1 MIPFFVLAAGAS
13 LTTYLVQ
20 ELTGAVAPGEAL
32 PLSVRASNALASTSR
47 YLAKTFWPVDL
58 SAYYPHPKQVEELA
72 ALLGLAL
79 ILFVA
84 GYAWR
89 ARAREPYLLVG
100 WLWYLGTLVPVIGI
114 VQVGAQAM
122 ADRYTYVPLLGV
134 FVMIAFGARDLL
146 ARSRSRAGGWIAAPL
161 LLALGLATRHQVGYW
176 RDGRTLFEHAI
187 AVTGPNSLAQQCL
200 GNALL
205 QEGDLDGGIIHL
217 TEALRISPEFPD
229 TENSLG
235 TALGAQGRFE
245 EAVPHFRAALRIQPR
260 SAMVHYNLGLAL
272 LNLGRVDEAI
282 AEFEAALE
290 IDAFMFPVHRR
301 LGLVLGTKGRLA
313 EALQH
318 FEQALAIRPQDVE
331 VLRSAAM
338 TRTLLGQVEEGIR
351 YYEKVLEIEPKDL
364 DALNNIAWI
373 RSAHL
378 EAAHRDAR
386 QAVLLAEQAR
396 DWSPEPNAVIFDTLA
411 AAYAEAGRYEEAVAA
426 CGRAIELARAKGQE
440 AEARRFEEHL
450 ALFRAG
456 RPVYFR

>member
-1 MIPFFVLAAGAS
+1 M
-13 LTTYLVQ
+13 
-20 ELTGAVAPGEAL
+20 
-32 PLSVRASNALASTSR
+32 
-47 YLAKTFWPVDL
+47 
-58 SAYYPHPKQVEELA
+58 
-72 ALLGLAL
+72 
-79 ILFVA
+79 
-84 GYAWR
+84 
-89 ARAREPYLLVG
+89 
-100 WLWYLGTLVPVIGI
+100 
-114 VQVGAQAM
+114 
-122 ADRYTYVPLLGV
+122 
-134 FVMIAFGARDLL
+134 
-146 ARSRSRAGGWIAAPL
+146 
-161 LLALGLATRHQVGYW
+161 
-176 RDGRTLFEHAI
+176 
-187 AVTGPNSLAQQCL
+187 
-200 GNALL
+200 
-205 QEGDLDGGIIHL
+205 
-217 TEALRISPEFPD
+217 
-229 TENSLG
+229 
-235 TALGAQGRFE
+235 
-245 EAVPHFRAALRIQPR
+245 
-260 SAMVHYNLGLAL
+260 
-272 LNLGRVDEAI
+272 
-282 AEFEAALE
+282 
-290 IDAFMFPVHRR
+290 
-301 LGLVLGTKGRLA
+301 LGTKGRLA